1 MRKDG
6 WIHLGGLKEAGLEWG
21 GSAAVGSGPHDRLV
35 RRGGCVVRGCPKE
48 PKHKNVIPLFP

>member
-1 MRKDG
+1 
-6 WIHLGGLKEAGLEWG
+6 
-21 GSAAVGSGPHDRLV
+21 VGSGPHDRLV